1 MAVDLLCDTLLVAF
15 SMNRKAATFTT
26 RRGCPLRRS
35 EPTIGEFFMRHS
47 LPTLIYVTMPSTLMR
62 LLSVLLAMASTAF
75 AEVTIRQAK
84 ALVEPAIAEGMEILG
99 RAVKVSGR
107 RIVVF
112 NPLPWKRHDVVE
124 LAAAPD
130 SPTGKLLLRDVSS
143 NHHVPA
149 ECDGKTIRFLA
160 FDLPAL
166 GYRTFVIGEAESLRV
181 TDTGELKADPITGV
195 LENRFL
201 RIKLDAGR
209 GAIASLIDKGS
220 GRELVAGDSKY
231 GLGQYLYERFDDDNV
246 KSYLAAYGTTDPWV
260 LCKSHLPPANQVPY
274 AAASPKGFA
283 LTARADAVSATSTMS
298 AAAGTEVPHAVS
310 TKVTLCR
317 DMPMVDLEWSI
328 KNKSPDF
335 WPEAGWLCLPL
346 RISEPR
352 FRPSRLGSIVD
363 PAKDIC
369 RKSNLD
375 VFCLNGG
382 MTVRG
387 KDDNGIG
394 ICPMDSPLVSLASP
408 GLLQFHTDW
417 SPREPVV
424 FVNLFNNV
432 WGCNFQQWIGGSWS
446 SRIRIWSTKGENN
459 EENLITPSWEAR
471 SCCLAVMVDGP
482 AGTLPPEQSGL
493 VLSRKGV
500 MVTAFGEDPDGNAG
514 TLLRL
519 WEESGASG
527 SLTVTLPTGLKAAKA
542 QPVNLRGEKTGQP
555 IPVTDGKLTFT
566 LPAYAPASFILQ
578 EQL

>member
-1 MAVDLLCDTLLVAF
+1 
-15 SMNRKAATFTT
+15 
-26 RRGCPLRRS
+26 
-35 EPTIGEFFMRHS
+35 
-47 LPTLIYVTMPSTLMR
+47 
-62 LLSVLLAMASTAF
+62 
-75 AEVTIRQAK
+75 
-84 ALVEPAIAEGMEILG
+84 
-99 RAVKVSGR
+99 
-107 RIVVF
+107 
-112 NPLPWKRHDVVE
+112 
-124 LAAAPD
+124 
-130 SPTGKLLLRDVSS
+130 
-143 NHHVPA
+143 
-149 ECDGKTIRFLA
+149 
-160 FDLPAL
+160 
-166 GYRTFVIGEAESLRV
+166 
-181 TDTGELKADPITGV
+181 
-195 LENRFL
+195 
-201 RIKLDAGR
+201 
-209 GAIASLIDKGS
+209 
-220 GRELVAGDSKY
+220 
-231 GLGQYLYERFDDDNV
+231 
-246 KSYLAAYGTTDPWV
+246 
-260 LCKSHLPPANQVPY
+260 
-274 AAASPKGFA
+274 
-283 LTARADAVSATSTMS
+283 
-298 AAAGTEVPHAVS
+298 
-310 TKVTLCR
+310 
-317 DMPMVDLEWSI
+317 
-328 KNKSPDF
+328 
-335 WPEAGWLCLPL
+335 
-346 RISEPR
+346 
-352 FRPSRLGSIVD
+352 
-363 PAKDIC
+363 
-369 RKSNLD
+369 
-375 VFCLNGG
+375 

-394 ICPMDSPLVSLASP
+394 ICPMDSPLVSLGSP